1 MSAAADFTIDGFLN
15 RRLTVCQKRTG
26 FRAGH
31 DSVLLAASVPA
42 GPEDQM
48 LELGSG
54 AGVVSLCLAAR
65 VPGCRI
71 AGIEIDPELVAIA
84 NENAKRNGFAGRARF
99 LEGDVLGHDF
109 GEAPFDHVFLN
120 PPFHPDTGRPSFD
133 KGRALAMHDDG
144 AALSGWTRRA
154 LDLVRPE
161 GTVTV
166 ILRADRLGAWREEIP
181 CGVTVLPL
189 APHAGEEPKRIIARL
204 DPDAPA
210 TLKRLDPFVL
220 HTGDGKPTE
229 AAEVVLRHM
238 APLSIA

>member
-1 MSAAADFTIDGFLN
+1 VSAAADLTIDGFLN
-15 RRLTVCQKRTG
+15 RRLTVCQKRRG

-42 GPEDQM
+42 GPEDRI

-65 VPGCRI
+65 VTGCRI

-84 NENAKRNGFAGRARF
+84 NENAERNGFAERVRF
-99 LEGDVLGHDF
+99 VNGDVLEHDF
-109 GEAPFDHVFLN
+109 GETRFHHVFLN
-120 PPFHPDTGRPSFD
+120 PPFHPDTGRPSLD

-154 LDLVRPE
+154 LDLVRPQ

-166 ILRADRLGAWREEIP
+166 ILRADRLEAWSEEIS

-189 APHAGEEPKRIIARL
+189 APHEGEESKRIIARL

-210 TLKRLDPFVL
+210 ALKRLEPFVL
-220 HTGDGKPTE
+220 HTREGKPTE
-229 AAEVVLRHM
+229 AAEAVLRHM